1 MCVTT
6 PDRFSF
12 LLFTNRSMT
21 KQNMEIL
28 NIYLKYLRLRNI
40 VGHGI
45 FQEKF
50 DTDEV
55 SKASNG

>member
-1 MCVTT
+1 
-6 PDRFSF
+6 
-12 LLFTNRSMT
+12 MT

-28 NIYLKYLRLRNI
+28 NIYLKYMRLRNI